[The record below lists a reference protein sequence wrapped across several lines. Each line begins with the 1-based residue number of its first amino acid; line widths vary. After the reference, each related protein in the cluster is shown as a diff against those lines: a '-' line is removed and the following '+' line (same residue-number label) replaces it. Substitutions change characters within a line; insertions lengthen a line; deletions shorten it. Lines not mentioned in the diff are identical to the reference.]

1 MAGRFT
7 SRGNVF
13 YSGRW
18 TNVRDRYLG
27 LRFHLS
33 DGPHF
38 GWARLSV
45 EFVKGSQEPSWRAQ
59 ITGYAYETAPDTPIK
74 PPNLVQFSALGAL
87 ALGSDGIA
95 LWRREAEK

>member
-1 MAGRFT
+1 
-7 SRGNVF
+7 
-13 YSGRW
+13 
-18 TNVRDRYLG
+18 LG

-59 ITGYAYETAPDTPIK
+59 ITGYAYETAPDTPINAGQTSGDEATAEPE